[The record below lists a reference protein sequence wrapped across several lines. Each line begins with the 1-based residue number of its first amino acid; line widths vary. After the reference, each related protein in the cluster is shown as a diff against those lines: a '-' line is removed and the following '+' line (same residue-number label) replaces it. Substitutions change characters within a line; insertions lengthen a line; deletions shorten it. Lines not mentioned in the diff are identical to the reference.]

1 MHPNLCIGGALFLK
15 QKKNSFPSA
24 DNFLFFRDTSI
35 RKILKGVDFLS
46 GWNILTI
53 VQILFFTTG
62 AYYFFKSSQKKK
74 LKGEFSSMENAR
86 QLDELEEMRQQK
98 LAVPLSEQTR
108 PKDLSEIIGQEKAIK
123 ALRAALCGP
132 NPQHILIYGPPGV
145 GKTAAARLILE
156 EAKAK
161 EDSPFS
167 EGAKFVEIDATTLQ
181 FDERNIADPLMG
193 SVHDPIYQ
201 GAGAFGQ
208 MGVPQPRPGA
218 ICEANGGV
226 LFIDEIGELHS
237 VQMNKLLKILEDRIA
252 RFQSSYYNRENKSIP
267 PYIHEIFQKGI
278 PADFRL
284 IGATTRSPL
293 DIPPA
298 LRSRCTEIFFE
309 GLDEKAVE
317 HIARNS
323 LNKGG
328 IAYEEGLSKKIAC
341 YARGG
346 RDTVNI
352 VQSLTSLAAMEG
364 NRKITFADLDW
375 VAEAGRY
382 QPILR
387 RRVNKTPQVGVVNGM
402 AVQGG
407 GGGALL
413 AIEASVKK
421 AEQGQLTV
429 TGIVEE
435 EEIRGRQRS
444 SRRKS
449 NARSSAENV
458 LTVLES
464 YGFKKDAYQVHI
476 NFPGGTPVDGPS
488 AGIAMFLAVY
498 SAFTGTAVEG
508 EIALTGEIGLQGQV
522 LPVGGVTDKLTAA
535 IDAGVKRAFVP
546 KENWQEAFGSLGIS
560 VVSLEYVDELLFHV
574 FGHNEKGNYREEKDI
589 LTAREGDA
597 C

>member
-1 MHPNLCIGGALFLK
+1 MN
-15 QKKNSFPSA
+15 
-24 DNFLFFRDTSI
+24 
-35 RKILKGVDFLS
+35 
-46 GWNILTI
+46 GWNVLTI
-53 VQILFFTTG
+53 VQILFFGMG
-62 AYYFFKSSQKKK
+62 AYYFFTRVRKKQ
-74 LKGEFSSMENAR
+74 LKGEFSPAENSR
-86 QLDELEEMRQQK
+86 QLEELDGMRQQK
-98 LAVPLSEQTR
+98 LTVPLAEQTR
-108 PKDLSEIIGQEKAIK
+108 PKDLAEIIGQEKAIK

-156 EAKAK
+156 EAKEK

-167 EGAKFVEIDATTLQ
+167 ERAKFVEIDATTLQ

-201 GAGAFGQ
+201 GAGVFGQ

-226 LFIDEIGELHS
+226 LFIDEIGELHP
-237 VQMNKLLKILEDRIA
+237 VQMNKLLKVLEDRIA
-252 RFQSSYYNRENKSIP
+252 RFQSSYYSRENKNIP
-267 PYIHEIFQKGI
+267 PYIHEMFQKGI

-284 IGATTRSPL
+284 IGATTRNPA

-317 HIARNS
+317 QIARNS
-323 LNKGG
+323 LNRGG
-328 IAYEEGLSKKIAC
+328 FAYEEGLSKKIAC

-364 NRKITFADLDW
+364 SRKITFADMEW
-375 VAEAGRY
+375 VAETGRY

-387 RRVNKTPQVGVVNGM
+387 RKVSMKPQIGVVNGM

-413 AIEASVKK
+413 AIEATVLK
-421 AEQGQLTV
+421 AEKGLLTV

-435 EEIRGRQRS
+435 EEIKGRQRS

-449 NARSSAENV
+449 NARSSSENV
-458 LTVLES
+458 LTVLEK
-464 YGFKKDAYQVHI
+464 YGFKKDEYQVHI

-488 AGIAMFLAVY
+488 AGVAMFLAVY
-498 SAFTGTAVEG
+498 SAFTGAPVDG
-508 EIALTGEIGLQGQV
+508 EIALTGEIGLRGQV
-522 LPVGGVTDKLTAA
+522 LPVGGVSDKLAA
-535 IDAGVKRAFVP
+535 AEEAGVQRAFIP
-546 KENWQEAFGSLGIS
+546 KENWRDAFSKLSIS
-560 VVSLEYVDELLFHV
+560 VEPLENVDELL
-574 FGHNEKGNYREEKDI
+574 EKIFRKGENNGYVDESGI
-589 LTAREGDA
+589 LTAQEGNSW
-597 C
+597 

>member
-1 MHPNLCIGGALFLK
+1 M
-15 QKKNSFPSA
+15 
-24 DNFLFFRDTSI
+24 
-35 RKILKGVDFLS
+35 S
-46 GWNILTI
+46 GLNILTI
-53 VQILFFTTG
+53 VQIVFFGMG
-62 AYYFFKSSQKKK
+62 AYYFFTRVQKKQ
-74 LKGEFSSMENAR
+74 LKGEFSPGENSR
-86 QLDELEEMRQQK
+86 QLEELEGMRQQK
-98 LAVPLSEQTR
+98 LTVPLAEETR
-108 PKDLSEIIGQEKAIK
+108 PRELAEIIGQEKAIK

-132 NPQHILIYGPPGV
+132 NPQHILMYGPPGV

-156 EAKAK
+156 EAKK
-161 EDSPFS
+161 KNDSPFS
-167 EGAKFVEIDATTLQ
+167 EKAKFVEIDATTLQ

-201 GAGAFGQ
+201 GAGMFGQ
-208 MGVPQPRPGA
+208 LGVPQPRPGA

-226 LFIDEIGELHS
+226 LFIDEIGELHP
-237 VQMNKLLKILEDRIA
+237 VQMNKLLKVLEDRIA
-252 RFQSSYYNRENKSIP
+252 RFQSSYYNRENKNIP
-267 PYIHEIFQKGI
+267 PYIHEMFQKGI

-284 IGATTRSPL
+284 IGATTRNPAE
-293 DIPPA
+293 IPPA

-317 HIARNS
+317 QIARNS
-323 LNKGG
+323 LNRGG
-328 IAYEEGLSKKIAC
+328 LPYEEGLSKKIAC

-364 NRKITFADLDW
+364 NRKITFADMDW
-375 VAEAGRY
+375 VAETGRY

-387 RRVNKTPQVGVVNGM
+387 RKVSKKPQIGVVNGM

-413 AIEASVKK
+413 AIEATVQK
-421 AEQGQLTV
+421 AEKGFLTV

-435 EEIRGRQRS
+435 EEIKGRQRS

-458 LTVLES
+458 LTVLER

-488 AGIAMFLAVY
+488 AGVAMFLAVY
-498 SAFTGTAVEG
+498 SAFTGAAVDG
-508 EIALTGEIGLQGQV
+508 EVALTGEIGLRGQV
-522 LPVGGVTDKLTAA
+522 LPVGGVSDKLAA
-535 IDAGVKRAFVP
+535 AVEAGVRKAFIP
-546 KENWQEAFGSLGIS
+546 KENWRDTFKKLGIS
-560 VVSLEYVDELLFHV
+560 VEPLENVDELLEQV
-574 FGHNEKGNYREEKDI
+574 FRKNEKNGYVDESGI
-589 LTAREGDA
+589 LTAQEGNSW
-597 C
+597 